1 MTSTLKDTGCKPQAH
16 GQAVPG
22 GGKCPLCGRPR
33 CTAAAKTRAG
43 ERCRKNPHPGASIC
57 TNHGLTAAGRA
68 AAADRVAGEKAGKV
82 IAELWP
88 GLAGVAPVKD
98 PIDLLARTAAALEAM
113 ADQVGERVNQLN
125 GKVATGESMSQLRA
139 EVVLLDRVL
148 DKVIRASD
156 RLASLGI
163 AEKQVELEQARA
175 EIVTQAYLASLAVV
189 SLVPADRDAMLRA
202 FLTGLGRGPE
212 VLEAGGAA

>member
-1 MTSTLKDTGCKPQAH
+1 MAADPKT
-16 GQAVPG
+16 
-22 GGKCPLCGRPR
+22 CGRCGEPHER
-33 CTAAAKTRAG
+33 CAGHNRAG
-43 ERCRKNPHPGASIC
+43 GPCGLWPLSGQRVCKLHGGHSKGARENAEQRLAEARADEAI
-57 TNHGLTAAGRA
+57 AA
-68 AAADRVAGEKAGKV
+68 
-82 IAELWP
+82 LWP

-98 PIDLLARTAAALEAM
+98 PIDLLARTAAALEQM
-113 ADQVGERVNQLN
+113 ADQVGARVNQLN

-163 AEKQVELEQARA
+163 AEKQVELEQGRA
-175 EIVTQAYLASLAVV
+175 EIVTQAFLAGLAVV
-189 SLVPADRDAMLRA
+189 QLVPADREAMLRA

>member
-1 MTSTLKDTGCKPQAH
+1 MAADPKTCSR
-16 GQAVPG
+16 
-22 GGKCPLCGRPR
+22 CGEPHER
-33 CTAAAKTRAG
+33 CAGHNRAG
-43 ERCRKNPHPGASIC
+43 GPCGLWPLSGQRVCKLHGGHSKGARE
-57 TNHGLTAAGRA
+57 NAEQRQAEARADAA
-68 AAADRVAGEKAGKV
+68 